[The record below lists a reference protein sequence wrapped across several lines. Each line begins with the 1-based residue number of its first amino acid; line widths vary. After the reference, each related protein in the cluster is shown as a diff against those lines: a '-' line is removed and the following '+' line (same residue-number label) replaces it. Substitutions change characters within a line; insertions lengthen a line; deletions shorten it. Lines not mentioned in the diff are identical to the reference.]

1 MTNNGIKTR
10 DILMAL
16 HQDNFEWV
24 NKNEFVR
31 ITYRDFARAC
41 HQIDI
46 ADPRTIRCKWEIL
59 QDKDILRSANKYNAI
74 VDLQEFYKAL
84 GKEYLAAY
92 KKRTQ
97 TDIHTKTLTQ
107 CDTGGSA

>member
-10 DILMAL
+10 DVLMAL

-31 ITYRDFARAC
+31 ITYRDFVRAC

-46 ADPRTIRCKWEIL
+46 ADPRV
-59 QDKDILRSANKYNAI
+59 SAWLSVSGVTVEQVKEAMI
-74 VDLQEFYKAL
+74 AQEK
-84 GKEYLAAY
+84 
-92 KKRTQ
+92 
-97 TDIHTKTLTQ
+97 
-107 CDTGGSA
+107 